1 MNNKQK
7 YRIVN
12 KYGEEV
18 VIEMNEDCNC
28 SDIVAIHEDMELADQ
43 YILEIYK
50 YIDYYMGDSE
60 IVKEI
65 GFEKEPTEQQIL
77 YYLMREG
84 LTESTGYAQ
93 INKIKVARW
102 KLRDLQKVN

>member
-1 MNNKQK
+1 
-7 YRIVN
+7 
-12 KYGEEV
+12 
-18 VIEMNEDCNC
+18 
-28 SDIVAIHEDMELADQ
+28 
-43 YILEIYK
+43 
-50 YIDYYMGDSE
+50 MGDSE

>member
-18 VIEMNEDCNC
+18 AIQMSEDCNC